1 MPEGQDQRALL
12 WATAAFAGGMLLHV
26 DRQPTWVSAAAL
38 VLVVWRLAA
47 ARGRVPLP
55 GVVART
61 LLAAAVVIAVL
72 VRFRTLNGLP
82 AGTAL
87 LALMAGLKLLETHRR
102 RDRFV
107 LVGAGLFLLL
117 AACLDRQSLVR
128 APLYLGEAW
137 LACAAL
143 AVIASAR
150 LPGRAAVVLAA
161 RTLLLALPL
170 AVLLFLF
177 FPRLAGSF
185 WAVPRGDEAVTGL
198 SDTMS
203 PGGIGKLSTSYDV
216 AFRARFEGELPPN
229 EERYWRG
236 PVLHYFDGA
245 TWSRGAGG
253 WRTRAALEFAGRPY
267 RYRVALEPSRL
278 HWWFALDTPAQS
290 PDPGVA
296 LTRDYEL
303 LAARPVS
310 DPISF
315 EALSY
320 TATRGAGPLTAWER
334 LENTA
339 LPRGRNPRTL
349 ELARDLRARA
359 ASDAAVVTATL
370 GFLRN
375 GGFVYSLEPERLGT
389 EQVDDFLFRTRTG
402 FCGHYAS
409 AFVVLMR
416 AAGVPARVVT
426 GYLGGEWNPSGG
438 YLMVRQ
444 ADAHAWAEVWL
455 EGRGWTRVDPTAV
468 VEPER
473 LQRGALELLPEAMAA
488 TTRLLRATPWLVHL
502 LQRWDAANA
511 WWNDRVVRFDYAAQI
526 DVLERLGIRSP
537 DARTVG
543 WAFVLVLLGWLG
555 LIAWHLG
562 RSMRP
567 RRPDAVAR
575 AYALLCR
582 KLSRTGLVRAPHQG
596 RSPTRRRCAPHAPR
610 SRRARTRCSRNTRS
624 CATACR
630 SPPRARA
637 TSGSS
642 RAPCGGCGW
651 RGADRMSLRPIP
663 TWPPSDGARLEGEQ
677 ASGLKRTL
685 KSRSG
690 VYR

>member
-1 MPEGQDQRALL
+1 MPEAQDQRALL
-12 WATAAFAGGMLLHV
+12 WATAGFAGGLLLHI
-26 DRQPTWVSAAAL
+26 DRLPAWVSATAL

-47 ARGRVPLP
+47 ARSRVPLP
-55 GVVART
+55 GAIGRT
-61 LLAAAVVIAVL
+61 LLAAAALVAVL
-72 VRFRTLNGLP
+72 ARFHTLNGLP

-87 LALMAGLKLLETHRR
+87 LALMAGLKLLETQRR

-117 AACLDRQSLVR
+117 AACLDRQNLAR
-128 APLYLGEAW
+128 TPLYLGEAW

-143 AVIASAR
+143 AVIAADGF
-150 LPGRAAVVLAA
+150 PGRAALAVA
-161 RTLLLALPL
+161 GRTLLLALPL

-185 WAVPRGDEAVTGL
+185 WAVPRGEEAVSGL

-203 PGGIGKLSTSYDV
+203 PGSIGKLSTSYDV

-229 EERYWRG
+229 EQRYWRG

-245 TWSRGAGG
+245 TWSRGSGG
-253 WRTRAALEFAGRPY
+253 SRTRPPLAFAGRAY
-267 RYRVALEPSRL
+267 RYRVALEPSHL
-278 HWWFALDTPAQS
+278 HWWLALDTPAQS

-310 DPISF
+310 EPVSF
-315 EALSY
+315 EAVSY
-320 TATRGAGPLTAWER
+320 TATRGAGPLTQWER

-359 ASDAAVVTATL
+359 GSDAAFVAATL
-370 GFLRN
+370 EFLRG
-375 GGFVYSLEPERLGT
+375 GGFVYSLEPELLGT

-444 ADAHAWAEVWL
+444 ADAHAWTEVWL
-455 EGRGWTRVDPTAV
+455 AGRGWTRVDPTAV

-473 LQRGALELLPEAMAA
+473 LERGALDLLPEAMAA
-488 TTRLLRATPWLVHL
+488 STRLLRASPWLVHL
-502 LQRWDAANA
+502 LQRWDAGNA
-511 WWNDRVVRFDYAAQI
+511 WWNDRIVRFDYATQI

-537 DARTVG
+537 DARTLG
-543 WAFVLVLLGWLG
+543 WAFVLVLLTWLG

-582 KLSRTGLVRAPHQG
+582 KLSRTGLARAAHQG
-596 RSPTRRRCAPHAPR
+596 PLAYAEALRAGHPALAEDAHALLAQYAHLRYGAPQPAT
-610 SRRARTRCSRNTRS
+610 RARDIEEF
-624 CATACR
+624 A
-630 SPPRARA
+630 
-637 TSGSS
+637 
-642 RAPCGGCGW
+642 
-651 RGADRMSLRPIP
+651 GAVRRLRVK
-663 TWPPSDGARLEGEQ
+663 AL
-677 ASGLKRTL
+677 
-685 KSRSG
+685 
-690 VYR
+690 

>member
-1 MPEGQDQRALL
+1 MPEAHDRRALL
-12 WATAAFAGGMLLHV
+12 WATAAFAGGLLLHI
-26 DRQPTWVSAAAL
+26 DRLAAWVAAAAL
-38 VLVVWRLAA
+38 VLVLWRLAA
-47 ARGRVPLP
+47 AFSRLPLP
-55 GVVART
+55 GVIART
-61 LLAAAVVIAVL
+61 LLALAVVVAVFA
-72 VRFRTLNGLP
+72 RYHTLNGLS

-87 LALMAGLKLLETHRR
+87 LVLMAGLKLLETYRR

-117 AACLDRQSLVR
+117 AACLDRQSLAR
-128 APLYLGEAW
+128 TPLYLGEAW

-143 AVIASAR
+143 AVIAADGF
-150 LPGRAAVVLAA
+150 PGRAALALAA

-185 WAVPRGDEAVTGL
+185 WALPRGDEALTGL

-203 PGGIGKLSTSYDV
+203 PGSIGKLSTSYDV
-216 AFRARFEGELPPN
+216 AFRVRFEGDLPAN
-229 EERYWRG
+229 EQRYWRG

-245 TWSRGAGG
+245 TWSRGPGSG
-253 WRTRAALEFAGRPY
+253 RTRAALAFLGRAY
-267 RYRVALEPSRL
+267 RYRVALEPSRH
-278 HWWFALDTPAQS
+278 HWWFALDTPVQS
-290 PDPGVA
+290 PDPGVT
-296 LTRDYEL
+296 LTHDYEL

-310 DPISF
+310 EPISF

-320 TATRGAGPLTAWER
+320 PATRGVGPLTEWER
-334 LENTA
+334 LENIA

-349 ELARDLRARA
+349 GFARDLRARA
-359 ASDAAVVTATL
+359 ASDAAFVTAAL
-370 GFLRN
+370 EFLRG
-375 GGFVYSLEPERLGT
+375 GGFVYSLEPELLGT

-473 LQRGALELLPEAMAA
+473 LQRGALDLLPDAMAA
-488 TTRLLRATPWLVHL
+488 STRLLRATPWMVHL

-511 WWNDRVVRFDYAAQI
+511 WWNERVVRFDYATQI
-526 DVLERLGIRSP
+526 DVLERFGVRSP
-537 DARTVG
+537 DARTLG
-543 WAFVLVLLGWLG
+543 WAFVLVLLTWLG
-555 LIAWHLG
+555 LVAWHLG

-582 KLSRTGLVRAPHQG
+582 KLARTGLARTPYQGPLAYAEALRAAHPSLDEGAHALLARYAQLRYG
-596 RSPTRRRCAPHAPR
+596 APQPATRARDIEEF
-610 SRRARTRCSRNTRS
+610 RRAVRR
-624 CATACR
+624 
-630 SPPRARA
+630 
-637 TSGSS
+637 
-642 RAPCGGCGW
+642 
-651 RGADRMSLRPIP
+651 LR
-663 TWPPSDGARLEGEQ
+663 
-677 ASGLKRTL
+677 
-685 KSRSG
+685 
-690 VYR
+690 